1 MTWPSSLAGD
11 IILGAANQQVCS
23 KGTMDSKLL
32 TDKVTALEVEAVQ
45 LVASL
50 FCIHYVVID
59 NEGSTLC
66 VGSDALADLTVGRT
80 LALWTTSGGA

>member
-1 MTWPSSLAGD
+1 MIS
-11 IILGAANQQVCS
+11 N
-23 KGTMDSKLL
+23 LL

-45 LVASL
+45 LVARL

-59 NEGSTLC
+59 NKGSALC

-80 LALWTTSGGA
+80 LVL